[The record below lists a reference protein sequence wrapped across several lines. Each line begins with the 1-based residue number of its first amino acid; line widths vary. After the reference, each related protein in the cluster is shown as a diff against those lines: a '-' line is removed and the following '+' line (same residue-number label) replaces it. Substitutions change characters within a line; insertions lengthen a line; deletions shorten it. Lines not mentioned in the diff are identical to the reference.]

1 MEYFLHIF
9 IMIVIYVALSVSFNI
24 LFGYT
29 GVLALCHAAFYGI
42 GAYSFALLSMHAG
55 FGFLPALFCAALI
68 TALISLVIAVP
79 GLRVHWDYMIIFA
92 FAFQMAIYHIMIN
105 WRGLTRG
112 PQGIPGIPQPE
123 IFGYSFD
130 SPISFLFLAL
140 FMTSGIIY
148 LVKRLEKSTFG
159 LVLKGIKDDEIAV
172 KSIGKNITVY
182 KVISFAI
189 AAGMA
194 AVAGT
199 MSASY
204 LSYISPTNFDLH
216 MSIFVL
222 ICLIFGGLGRISGAI
237 LGTVILTALPESLRF
252 IPMLPSTM
260 LGGIRDFIYAT
271 ILLVFILY
279 RPQGLLGKAGK

>member
-1 MEYFLHIF
+1 MEYFLHIL
-9 IMIVIYVALSVSFNI
+9 ITIVIYITLSVSFNI

-42 GAYSFALLSMHAG
+42 GAYSFALLVMHVG
-55 FGFLPALFCAALI
+55 LGFLPAMFCAVLI
-68 TALISLVIAVP
+68 TALISLIIAVP
-79 GLRVHWDYMIIFA
+79 GLRVHWDYMVIFA
-92 FAFQMAIYHIMIN
+92 FSFQMVIYHIMIN

-123 IFGYSFD
+123 IFGYTFD
-130 SPISFLFLAL
+130 SPFSFLFLAL
-140 FMTSGIIY
+140 FLTSVVVY

-159 LVLKGIKDDEIAV
+159 LILKGIKDDEIAV
-172 KSIGKNITVY
+172 KSVGKNITIY

-199 MSASY
+199 MTASY
-204 LSYISPTNFDLH
+204 LSYISPANFDLH

-222 ICLIFGGLGRISGAI
+222 ICLIFGGLGSISGAI
-237 LGTVILTALPESLRF
+237 LGTAILTALPELLRF

-260 LGGIRDFIYAT
+260 LGGIRDFIYAI